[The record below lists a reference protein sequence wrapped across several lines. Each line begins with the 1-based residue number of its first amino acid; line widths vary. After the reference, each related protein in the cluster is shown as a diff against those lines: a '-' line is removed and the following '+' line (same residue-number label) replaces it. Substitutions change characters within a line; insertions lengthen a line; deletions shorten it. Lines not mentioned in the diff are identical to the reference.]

1 MSDSV
6 DVHYMRLAL
15 REARKGLGRTSPN
28 PCVGAVIVKDGQVIG
43 KGYHHKAGT
52 PHAEIHALAAA
63 RHSVRG
69 ATMYV
74 TLEPCNHTGRTPP
87 CTKALLESGLARV
100 VVGLRDP
107 NPLVD
112 GTGIAFLI
120 ARGVEVVSGV
130 LEEQCREMNQFFIKH
145 IRTGL
150 PWVILKAGVSLDGRL
165 NYQRGQSGWITGPQ
179 AVAKAHRLR
188 DQVDAVLVGSGTV
201 KIDNPSLTTRLANG
215 RGRDATRVV
224 IDSDLSTPL
233 SSHVYALS
241 SQAPTWVFCREDAPV
256 ARRVAFENKKIRVIP
271 VSGDSSGVSLQE
283 VVTRLGQEGVCSLL
297 VEGGARI
304 HGALLRQRLADF
316 AHLLYAP
323 IFAGDGGVPL
333 VESFAARDR
342 SSAPRLTGVRLRRL
356 GEDILVSGNLLYP
369 L

>member
-6 DVHYMRLAL
+6 DVRFMRLAL

-52 PHAEIHALAAA
+52 PHAEINALGAA
-63 RHSVRG
+63 RQSVRG

-87 CTKALLESGLARV
+87 CTKAIVESGLARV

-107 NPLVD
+107 NPLVN
-112 GTGIAFLI
+112 GTGMAFLV

-130 LEEQCREMNQFFIKH
+130 LEEECREVNHFFIKH
-145 IRTGL
+145 IGTGL

-165 NYQRGQSGWITGPQ
+165 NYQRGQSGWITGSQ

-188 DQVDAVLVGSGTV
+188 DQVDAILVGSGTV

-215 RGRDATRVV
+215 RGRDAIRVV
-224 IDSDLSTPL
+224 IDSNLSTAI
-233 SSHVYALS
+233 SSRVYDLH
-241 SQAPTWVFCREDAPV
+241 SQAPTWIFCCESVSAERRMVFES
-256 ARRVAFENKKIRVIP
+256 KKIRVIP
-271 VSGDSSGVSLQE
+271 VSGGRTGVCLKE

-304 HGALLRQRLADF
+304 HGAFLKERLADF

-333 VESFAARDR
+333 VESFTARDR
-342 SSAPRLTGVRLRRL
+342 HSAPRVSGFRLCRL
-356 GEDILVSGNLLYP
+356 GEDFLVSGKLLYP
-369 L
+369 E

>member
-6 DVHYMRLAL
+6 DDRFMRLAL

-28 PCVGAVIVKDGQVIG
+28 PCVGAVIVKDGQVIA
-43 KGYHHKAGT
+43 KGYHRKAGT
-52 PHAEIHALAAA
+52 PHAEIHALGAA
-63 RHSVRG
+63 RQSVRG

-87 CTKALLESGLARV
+87 CTKAIVESGLARV

-107 NPLVD
+107 NPLVN
-112 GTGIAFLI
+112 GTGMAFLT

-130 LEEQCREMNQFFIKH
+130 LEEECREMNRFFIKH

-179 AVAKAHRLR
+179 AVAKGHRLR
-188 DQVDAVLVGSGTV
+188 DEVDAILVGSGTV

-215 RGRDATRVV
+215 GGRDAIRVV
-224 IDSDLSTPL
+224 IDSDLSTSL
-233 SSHVYALS
+233 SSRVYDLH
-241 SQAPTWVFCREDAPV
+241 SQAPTWTFCRESAP
-256 ARRVAFENKKIRVIP
+256 AERRMAFESKKIRVIP
-271 VSGDSSGVSLQE
+271 VSGDRSGVSLKE
-283 VVTRLGQEGVCSLL
+283 VVNRLGQEGVCSLL
-297 VEGGARI
+297 VEGGAKI
-304 HGALLRQRLADF
+304 HGAFLKERLADF

-323 IFAGDGGVPL
+323 IFVGDGGVAL
-333 VESFAARDR
+333 VESFVAKDR

-356 GEDILVSGNLLYP
+356 GEDVLVSGRLLYP
-369 L
+369 A

>member
-6 DVHYMRLAL
+6 DIRFMRLAL
-15 REARKGLGRTSPN
+15 REARKGLGRTTPN

-52 PHAEIHALAAA
+52 PHAEINALCAA
-63 RHSVRG
+63 RQSVRG

-87 CTKALLESGLARV
+87 CTKAIVESGLARV

-107 NPLVD
+107 NPLVN
-112 GTGIAFLI
+112 GTGMAFLV

-130 LEEQCREMNQFFIKH
+130 LEEECREANHFFIKH
-145 IRTGL
+145 IGTGL

-165 NYQRGQSGWITGPQ
+165 NYQRGQSGWITGSQ

-188 DQVDAVLVGSGTV
+188 DQVDAILVGSGTV
-201 KIDNPSLTTRLANG
+201 KIDNPSLTTRLATG
-215 RGRDATRVV
+215 RGRDATRVI

-233 SSHVYALS
+233 NSHVYNLH
-241 SQAPTWVFCREDAPV
+241 SQAPTWVFCREDVPAD
-256 ARRVAFENKKIRVIP
+256 RRMAFEGKKIRVIP
-271 VSGDSSGVSLQE
+271 VSFDKTGVSLKE
-283 VVTRLGQEGVCSLL
+283 VVTRLGKEGVCSLL

-304 HGALLRQRLADF
+304 HGAFLKERLADF

-333 VESFAARDR
+333 VESFIARDR
-342 SSAPRLTGVRLRRL
+342 SSAPRLSGFRLCRL
-356 GEDILVSGNLLYP
+356 GEDFLVSGKLLYP
-369 L
+369 E